1 MMIIK
6 PFSKSK
12 LFLAIYISLTTLLLA
27 VSLSL
32 FCDSGCIS
40 DVTEATAEP
49 IPEESIYVD
58 SFCNGGNCFIPMKGI
73 SFENVRYIRTI
84 PGGTYKIQVTKNPVN
99 SNETIYWRSLNPSV
113 AVIDDDGT
121 INALSKGES
130 VIIAENYDRSVRQ
143 TTIVMVR
150 DMPPAMIDA
159 PYINQL
165 RDFPNGCESC
175 STVMAL
181 NHAGIDI
188 TTEEFIENYLDMSP
202 LPHVNENGKYVGASP
217 WEFFLGDPRLSTGL
231 CCYAPAIGNA
241 LEKFIDPEEY
251 KVTEHYEVPL
261 EDLCRDYI
269 TKNIPIIFWGT
280 MYMETPYL
288 MDWTWQID
296 GGEEGE
302 TFTWVAPI
310 HCLLLV
316 GFDDEYYYFNDPV
329 AGKKVAYTKA
339 DTEAAYE
346 GLYKQAITIEPV
358 K

>member
-1 MMIIK
+1 MSIKKLMENTAFSVAYASAAIILFIISLILFCESGTLPRITAPSAPSLPVGTVK
-6 PFSKSK
+6 EEAVSKS
-12 LFLAIYISLTTLLLA
+12 
-27 VSLSL
+27 
-32 FCDSGCIS
+32 DG
-40 DVTEATAEP
+40 
-49 IPEESIYVD
+49 
-58 SFCNGGNCFIPMKGI
+58 CFIPATGI
-73 SFENVRYIRTI
+73 SFDNVRYVRTV
-84 PGGTYKIQVTKNPVN
+84 PGGTYRIEFSLTPEN
-99 SNETIYWRSLNPSV
+99 SNEMLYWRSINPAV
-113 AVIDDDGT
+113 ATVSQDGVIT
-121 INALSKGES
+121 ALSKGES
-130 VIIAENYDRSVRQ
+130 IIIAESYNRKISRSTV
-143 TTIVMVR
+143 IKVGE
-150 DMPPAMIDA
+150 MPPAILEA

-181 NHAGIDI
+181 NHVGIDI
-188 TTEEFIENYLDMSP
+188 TTEEFIENYLDMSR
-202 LPHVNENGKYVGASP
+202 LPYVNDKGKYVGASP
-217 WEFFLGDPRLSTGL
+217 WEYFLGDPRLSTGL
-231 CCYAPAIGNA
+231 CCYAPVIGNA

-251 KVTEHYEVPL
+251 KVTEHYNVPL

-280 MYMETPYL
+280 MYMKEPYL

-296 GGEEGE
+296 GAEDGE
-302 TFTWVAPI
+302 TFTWVAPM

-346 GLYKQAITIEPV
+346 GLYKQAVTVEPV